1 LEEFYTSAAPAGS
14 RHPIPFYWAAYLTDR
29 LGNQP
34 ASAAHLHEARSASM
48 DRVVPNRL
56 ELIPVLRW
64 AVAQDPNDGNAA
76 LCLGHLLF
84 HLGRHAEGRQL
95 WTRAAEL
102 GAAPV
107 IANRALGMASLNL
120 DNAPEAAA
128 RYLTKAHEA
137 DRTDAIVARD
147 LARVLFALSDKA
159 DSAERKQEMVVTAR
173 GTLKAAFE
181 AGKGRSDFVALL
193 ARAQNRL
200 GDFAQTARL
209 LDSVRITIWE
219 GAREAHD
226 LFEEAHLAIG
236 EAHLKAGR
244 AAEALA
250 ELSRALEYPANLATG
265 KPADTREAHIHY
277 LRGNAL
283 AALDR
288 KPEAR
293 AAWKQAAEEP
303 ESRDAKKEEARKQA
317 KAALEAAAAP

>member
-1 LEEFYTSAAPAGS
+1 MAHLQAARRAPAAP
-14 RHPIPFYWAAYLTDR
+14 
-29 LGNQP
+29 
-34 ASAAHLHEARSASM
+34 
-48 DRVVPNRL
+48 VVPNHI

-64 AVAQDPNDGNAA
+64 ALAQDPHDGQAA

-84 HLGRHAEGRQL
+84 HLGRHAEGRQM
-95 WTRAAEL
+95 WTRAAGL

-107 IANRALGMASLNL
+107 IVNRALGMACLTL
-120 DNAPEAAA
+120 DQAPDAAA
-128 RYLTKAHEA
+128 QYLTKAHEA
-137 DRTDAIVARD
+137 DRTEAIVARD

-159 DSAERKQEMVVTAR
+159 DSPERKQELTLRAR
-173 GTLKAAFE
+173 ETLKGAYA

-193 ARAQNRL
+193 ARAHNRL
-200 GDFAQTARL
+200 GDYAQTARL

-226 LFEEAHLAIG
+226 LFEEAHLALG

-250 ELSRALEYPANLATG
+250 EFDRALEYPANLATG
-265 KPADTREAHIHY
+265 KPEDTREAHIHY

-303 ESRDAKKEEARKQA
+303 ESRDGKKEEARKKA
-317 KAALEAAAAP
+317 KAALEAAATR